1 MTHEELT
8 EALARFDG
16 EAHLRGHFGESVA
29 RRREQMLTPT
39 TKGKDM
45 ATRLGPPQAPREE
58 YGGKVEEQ
66 IALARKALQTDRFNQ
81 SKPTAEL
88 DARFAETSR
97 GAGVGK

>member
-16 EAHLRGHFGESVA
+16 EAHLRGYFGESVA

-66 IALARKALQTDRFNQ
+66 IALARKALQNQ

>member
-1 MTHEELT
+1 
-8 EALARFDG
+8 
-16 EAHLRGHFGESVA
+16 
-29 RRREQMLTPT
+29 
-39 TKGKDM
+39 M
-45 ATRLGPPQAPREE
+45 ALGPVQAPREE

-66 IALARKALQTDRFNQ
+66 IALARKALQYTDRFNQ